1 MDTGQGLLVVSPEG
15 TRHEVAGQAT
25 LELIGVRHTEEAP
38 WQIVALLPS
47 GAPLERSV
55 ALKPV
60 AS

>member
-1 MDTGQGLLVVSPEG
+1 MVSPEG
-15 TRHEVAGQAT
+15 ARHEVAGQAT

-38 WQIVALLPS
+38 WQIVALLPA